1 MRCDSEVYLIR
12 IGGRMDKILT
22 GIILFAICVALI
34 AGVVMPLSDGIKV
47 VGQKSFDS
55 VKTMSD
61 NIK

>member
-1 MRCDSEVYLIR
+1 
-12 IGGRMDKILT
+12 MDKILT